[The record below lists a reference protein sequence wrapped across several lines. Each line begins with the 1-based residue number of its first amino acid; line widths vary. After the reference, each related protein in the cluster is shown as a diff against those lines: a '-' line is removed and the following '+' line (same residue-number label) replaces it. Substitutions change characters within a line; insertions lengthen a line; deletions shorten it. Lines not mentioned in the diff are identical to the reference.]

1 MGSRTFDITFTVDRL
16 FPALIALLCLVVVPT
31 TAATLDGG
39 VVDRIGDGTDIIL
52 EPHNGP
58 NGQKYVEIQDE
69 SEELT
74 INITDRGVNT
84 DSITTFDRLFTITN
98 TGDSPR
104 EVWVTDSVSNESV
117 IEVYTDDG
125 ATRIDD
131 ESSRISVAP
140 NETITAGLRINTY
153 DGAIDP
159 GQVLQFTLIIN
170 ARFLEDTDDDGIP
183 DRDDACPELA
193 EDFDEIEDDDGCP
206 ETDSF
211 SENGTTVTYAD
222 SVTEDT
228 LANAGIESRP
238 LNNPELTTTIGRA
251 TPDSRSEQLR
261 TQTGIDADLYTTTDT
276 ETVFV
281 ENTSVAATTGL
292 GDRRM
297 VKHVDIDVPQSL
309 SKTSAAVSMTV
320 PREDLGG
327 STATDLRVA
336 RYVDGDWT
344 VLSTTV
350 ESAAP
355 GSVTVTAD
363 ASASGRFAVVTDP
376 NRRYSWR
383 VENET
388 VGGGQQMRYNFTSEG
403 VYSVSV
409 TVTDDAGRTATD
421 TVPVFADGRPTG
433 RIDIVSKRDSSLR
446 ATLSG
451 TSFNTLGGQTLTW
464 QFPDGTIKT
473 GEQVTH
479 WFDTST
485 PTVQLMISDAYR
497 ETTLSR
503 TFSFSG
509 GTDSPD
515 ETDEELTNET
525 EEGATNETSVEK
537 HNVTVAMTNGTTA
550 ENVSIQE
557 LDVVED
563 PTPDGLRAEIR
574 PDDRLL
580 NGSVRGTVSA
590 DTRAIAANV
599 SAANPNA
606 TLSADI
612 RSQIQADPERSSQVQ
627 RATPEDVQRELDS
640 QGANLLT
647 LTRQETP
654 LSGSHALFAEK
665 TSVAD
670 NKRMIRH
677 VSISVPPEQRNQA
690 TPIELDVSADQLG
703 TTNASELEIAHN
715 TDQGWELLETD
726 VVERED
732 GTITVRAVTPGFSRF
747 AVFAQNSVEFQ
758 WDVETFETPFTGQ
771 RINPTFSEPGIYET
785 RLTVRDAFGLTDQTK
800 YRILAND
807 RPEVTIEPVSTDR
820 TNRTA
825 TLAAD
830 VTNEVGNS
838 TVTWLFPDGSA
849 KTGQRVTH
857 TFADDD
863 TNVTVYAADSY
874 GAIGTSETEI
884 GFGRSL
890 ISFEA
895 GIPIQLRYILAS
907 WIIGLMALVL
917 RWRLAWIIGG
927 VFVDH
932 TPTIEAVER
941 PTIDPRQD
949 RINVAYLHVAD
960 SLGDLTEIS
969 LRVLTDAGDEL
980 THTTIQCDRVDRYK
994 RDGQV
999 VLAEQ
1004 LAGESGTYVLRLE
1017 ATDEAGNTASAQRR
1031 IDAPGAMAR

>member
-1 MGSRTFDITFTVDRL
+1 MGSRTFDITFAVDRL
-16 FPALIALLCLVVVPT
+16 FPALIAVLCLVIVPT

-39 VVDRIGDGTDIIL
+39 VVDQLGDGTDIVL

-74 INITDRGVNT
+74 INITDQGVNT
-84 DSITTFDRLFTITN
+84 DSITTFDRLFNITN

-117 IEVYTDDG
+117 IQVYTDDG

-131 ESSRISVAP
+131 RSSRISIAP
-140 NETITAGLRINTY
+140 DETITAGLRINTY

-170 ARFLEDTDDDGIP
+170 ARFLEDTDDDGIA
-183 DRDDACPELA
+183 DRDDACTELA
-193 EDFDEIEDDDGCP
+193 EDFDGVQDSDGCP
-206 ETDSF
+206 ETDRF

-228 LANAGIESRP
+228 LSSAAIDSRA
-238 LNNPELTTTIGRA
+238 LNNPDLTTTIDLA
-251 TPDSRSEQLR
+251 APDSRSQQIR
-261 TQTGIDADLYTTTDT
+261 TQTGIVADIYTTTDI
-276 ETVFV
+276 ETRFV
-281 ENTSVAATTGL
+281 ENTSVASTTGL
-292 GDRRM
+292 GERRI

-309 SKTSAAVSMTV
+309 SDTSAAVSMTV
-320 PREDLGG
+320 SREDLGG
-327 STATDLRVA
+327 STATDLRIA
-336 RYVDGDWT
+336 RYVNGDWT
-344 VLSTTV
+344 LLATTV
-350 ESAAP
+350 ESTAP

-363 ASASGRFAVVTDP
+363 APASGRFAVVTDP

-388 VGGGQQMRYNFTSEG
+388 VGGGQQMTYNFTSEG
-403 VYSVSV
+403 VYTVSV
-409 TVTDDAGRTATD
+409 TVTDDAGRTTTA

-433 RIDIVSKRDSSLR
+433 RIDIVSTRDTSLR

-451 TSFNTLGGQTLTW
+451 TSFNTLGGATFTW
-464 QFPDGTIKT
+464 RFPDGTTKT

-479 WFDTST
+479 WFSTST
-485 PTVQLMISDAYR
+485 PTVQLTIADAYR

-503 TFSFSG
+503 TFSFGDG
-509 GTDSPD
+509 GKD
-515 ETDEELTNET
+515 ETEDEPADEAET
-525 EEGATNETSVEK
+525 EPTNGTSVEK
-537 HNVTVAMTNGTTA
+537 NNVTIALTNGTTA

-557 LDVVED
+557 LDVVEE
-563 PTPDGLRAEIR
+563 PASGGILAEIR
-574 PDDRLL
+574 PDDRSL
-580 NGSVRGTVSA
+580 NGTIQGPGLANTRG
-590 DTRAIAANV
+590 IAANV
-599 SAANPNA
+599 SAVNPNS

-612 RSQIQADPERSSQVQ
+612 RSQIQADSLWSSQVQ
-627 RATPEDVQRELDS
+627 RPTPEDVQRELDR
-640 QGANLLT
+640 QDADLLT

-677 VSISVPPEQRNQA
+677 VSISVPPEQQNQP
-690 TPIELDVSADQLG
+690 TPIELDVSPDQLG

-715 TDQGWELLETD
+715 TDQGWELLATE
-726 VVERED
+726 VIERDD

-747 AVFAQNSVEFQ
+747 AVFAQNSVEFR
-758 WDVETFETPFTGQ
+758 WDVDTFNEPFTGQ
-771 RINPTFSEPGIYET
+771 RINPTFNEPGIYEA
-785 RLTVRDAFGLTDQTK
+785 RLTVRDAFGLTDDTE

-807 RPEVTIEPVSTDR
+807 RPDISITPRRSDR
-820 TNRTA
+820 ENRTA
-825 TLAAD
+825 TLEAD
-830 VTNEVGNS
+830 VTNEFGNT

-857 TFADDD
+857 TFADED

-874 GAIGTSETEI
+874 GALATTETEVR
-884 GFGRSL
+884 FGQSL

-907 WIIGLMALVL
+907 WVLGIAALLL
-917 RWRLAWIIGG
+917 RWRLAWIVGG

-932 TPTIEAVER
+932 TPTIEAFER

-949 RINVAYLHVAD
+949 RITVEYLHVAD
-960 SLGDLTEIS
+960 SLGDLTEVS
-969 LRVLTDAGDEL
+969 LRVLTDSGDEIA
-980 THTTIQCDRVDRYK
+980 HTTIQCDRVNRYE

-1004 LAGESGTYVLRLE
+1004 LADASGTYVLRLE

-1031 IDAPGAMAR
+1031 VDAPRAMAR